1 MDEPRDVVDALN
13 DAAISRRDLLRTLA
27 IGAVVVPSWA
37 WAQGRAPGRGQ
48 GAARDTVPLVPPFAP
63 TGWRTVWLDHLS
75 YRCADY
81 EKAAAFYVA
90 LMGWTVRSNDGTQAV
105 LDIGP
110 GCGSVVFRGGLAAP
124 PPAALTD
131 AGLGPSRAPARA
143 KFDGFAWGI
152 EPWDT
157 DAVKAE
163 LEKRGLAPV
172 ADHVGSTYRSF
183 HVKDPDGFDLWISN
197 ARAAA
202 RRPSSGA
209 ARLNAPM
216 PFESTHWK
224 TRFVDHLSFEVA
236 DYRRSAA
243 FYDAL
248 LGWTVRPGAGG
259 GDDWPDSP
267 NSLTMRIGTVAGA
280 IVRANAAA
288 SRAASDSAG
297 RGGMKAS
304 AAPAGGV
311 TATIGHISFG
321 IEPWET
327 ERIRQELIKRDVA
340 YTIDGKR
347 TPRDDM
353 AGALASFHV
362 PDAMGWDLQ
371 ISSRTK

>member
-1 MDEPRDVVDALN
+1 MTDSQRDIVEQFMEGR
-13 DAAISRRDLLRTLA
+13 ITRRDLLLALAAAGAAALPATLL
-27 IGAVVVPSWA
+27 
-37 WAQGRAPGRGQ
+37 AQR
-48 GAARDTVPLVPPFAP
+48 GAARDTVPLVPPFTP

-90 LMGWTVRSNDGTQAV
+90 LMGWKVRSNDGKEAV
-105 LDIGP
+105 LDIGDDS
-110 GCGSVVFRGGLAAP
+110 GSVVFRGGLVTP

-131 AGLGPSRAPARA
+131 EGLGPKRAPTRA
-143 KFDGFAWGI
+143 KYDGFAWGI

-157 DAVKAE
+157 AKVKAE

-172 ADHVGSTYRSF
+172 ADHVGSDYRSF

-197 ARAAA
+197 GRKSL
-202 RRPSSGA
+202 RQPSSGP
-209 ARLNAPM
+209 ARLTAPQ
-216 PFESTHWK
+216 PFEPTHWK

-243 FYDAL
+243 FYNAL
-248 LGWTVRPGAGG
+248 LGWQVRPGAGG

-267 NSLTMRIGTVAGA
+267 RSLTMRIGKVAGA

-288 SRAASDSAG
+288 SPTAGDSAG
-297 RGGMKAS
+297 RGGAGSRQS
-304 AAPAGGV
+304 APGGV

-321 IEPWET
+321 IEPWDT
-327 ERIRQELIKRDVA
+327 ERVRQELIKRDVV
-340 YTIDGKR
+340 YTINGQR
-347 TPRDDM
+347 APRDDM
-353 AGALASFHV
+353 AGALSSFHV

-371 ISSRTK
+371 ISNRVHPST